1 MISTKSLTKRYR
13 VGGHDLLATNN
24 VSLSINRGEF
34 VAIDDCGHYP
44 WVEQPEAFISVIS
57 GFTDSLLF
65 WSPDEA
71 PGDEQDQALF

>member
-1 MISTKSLTKRYR
+1 MSD
-13 VGGHDLLATNN
+13 VFA
-24 VSLSINRGEF
+24 RGEF

-44 WVEQPEAFISVIS
+44 WVEQPKAFASVIS

-71 PGDEQDQALF
+71 PGDEQDQGLF